1 MTREEL
7 KELAKAL
14 AIAENKVMC
23 MGARNRRLKETRK
36 VDDYD
41 AMIDEDAEHIITK
54 DELAEANRKYQEGLQ
69 WFLHPTPA
77 FIEVHTS
84 DAIMMAMK
92 RQEPK

>member
-23 MGARNRRLKETRK
+23 MGARNRNI
-36 VDDYD
+36 DSYD
-41 AMIDEDAEHIITK
+41 AMIDEDAEYIIAK
-54 DELAEANRKYQEGLQ
+54 DELVEANRKYQEGLQ
-69 WFLHPTPA
+69 WFLHPTAA
-77 FIEVHTS
+77 FVEVHTS

-92 RQEPK
+92 QRKASGWMD